1 MFSAKRQIM
10 TQYSSLTKP
19 GKIGSLTLKNRMFMA
34 PMGSNYA
41 NEDGTCGERIQA
53 FYEERARGGAA
64 LLTMGVVSI
73 AYPHG
78 TAEPYQV
85 GISEDKFIPG
95 LKQLTDRVHQ
105 HDCKIALQLQHA
117 GKTAVRD
124 LVEGRELWVP
134 SMPAPHKTD
143 MMNDLTKSELNR
155 FIRPKNK
162 QLPKIRVM
170 DKNDIQ
176 QMISWFVEAAK
187 RAISAGFDAIEI
199 HAAHTYIIA
208 GFLSN
213 YSNKRDDE
221 YGGNITNR
229 SRFLVEI
236 IHGIRAEVGTDFPL
250 WLRLDAQEL
259 RMPGGITLDDCKAV
273 AKIAQASGIDAVS
286 ISAYANTSNADA
298 FTEAPLVH
306 KPKGFLAWSRAIK
319 AELDIPVIT
328 VGRLEPQAANQA
340 ITKGDCDFVGF
351 ARKMLADPYLPKKVI
366 NQTPELIRPCI
377 YCYSCVSQIFVNERV
392 KCSVNPFTGNESKW
406 HIQPAVSPKHI
417 VVVGSGPAGMEAARI
432 SALRGHRVTLLE
444 KSGYLGGT
452 LFFAALAYPENGP
465 LLDYLITEIEQ
476 SENISIQLNT
486 PATPELLKRLS
497 PDDVIFAIGAKR
509 EAPDI
514 SGADQK
520 HVWSGEE
527 LRLLMTGEGE
537 HIAKQKLSFKQR
549 MMMKS
554 GSLIGITKSTDAM
567 QQLSKLWMP
576 LEKEVVIIGAGLVGL
591 ELAEFLVD
599 RGRKVTVLAD
609 DELGQEFSIVRRW
622 RVLHNLRSNMVDIQK
637 VSHIS
642 EITNNSVV
650 YVDIEQ
656 QTQSI
661 PAQSIILATGASTNE
676 AGVNSLSG
684 AFNQHNIGD
693 SAQIDYIEGAL
704 KAATIVALEI

>member
-1 MFSAKRQIM
+1 M
-10 TQYSSLTKP
+10 
-19 GKIGSLTLKNRMFMA
+19 
-34 PMGSNYA
+34 
-41 NEDGTCGERIQA
+41 
-53 FYEERARGGAA
+53 
-64 LLTMGVVSI
+64 
-73 AYPHG
+73 
-78 TAEPYQV
+78 
-85 GISEDKFIPG
+85 
-95 LKQLTDRVHQ
+95 
-105 HDCKIALQLQHA
+105 
-117 GKTAVRD
+117 
-124 LVEGRELWVP
+124 
-134 SMPAPHKTD
+134 
-143 MMNDLTKSELNR
+143 
-155 FIRPKNK
+155 
-162 QLPKIRVM
+162 
-170 DKNDIQ
+170 
-176 QMISWFVEAAK
+176 
-187 RAISAGFDAIEI
+187 
-199 HAAHTYIIA
+199 
-208 GFLSN
+208 
-213 YSNKRDDE
+213 
-221 YGGNITNR
+221 
-229 SRFLVEI
+229 
-236 IHGIRAEVGTDFPL
+236 
-250 WLRLDAQEL
+250 
-259 RMPGGITLDDCKAV
+259 
-273 AKIAQASGIDAVS
+273 
-286 ISAYANTSNADA
+286 
-298 FTEAPLVH
+298 
-306 KPKGFLAWSRAIK
+306 
-319 AELDIPVIT
+319 
-328 VGRLEPQAANQA
+328 
-340 ITKGDCDFVGF
+340 
-351 ARKMLADPYLPKKVI
+351 
-366 NQTPELIRPCI
+366 
-377 YCYSCVSQIFVNERV
+377 
-392 KCSVNPFTGNESKW
+392 
-406 HIQPAVSPKHI
+406 
-417 VVVGSGPAGMEAARI
+417 ARI